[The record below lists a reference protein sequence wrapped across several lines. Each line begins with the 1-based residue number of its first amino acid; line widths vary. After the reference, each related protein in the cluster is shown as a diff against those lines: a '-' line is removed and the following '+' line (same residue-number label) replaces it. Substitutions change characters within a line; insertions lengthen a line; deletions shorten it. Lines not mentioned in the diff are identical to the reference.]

1 MAVLVNRLATLFRA
15 PCTCEC
21 RLLLR
26 QTASRPR
33 QYIATTPAGV
43 CIRIPRRMRPQHPPR
58 HVCAETPRT
67 PRSRRPHALPAPPL
81 TYTTTFT
88 PGRCPWPHGGRPPTP
103 PTCPPR
109 GLQTYSASRWLGGLH
124 NSAKIQHMH
133 CKRWANL
140 DGRWGQQLACAGS
153 IQQLCANFVPT
164 VNNTHV
170 RVCV

>member
-1 MAVLVNRLATLFRA
+1 MHRRRFHTAFVSSTLATVTYPPPTNRLTSS
-15 PCTCEC
+15 PQHGYNTCWS
-21 RLLLR
+21 
-26 QTASRPR
+26 ASRAACAR
-33 QYIATTPAGV
+33 NT
-43 CIRIPRRMRPQHPPR
+43 PPR